1 MLSQNALTVL
11 EKRYLQKDEQGRVCE
26 TPDDLFW
33 RVANTLAQIDGQYG
47 ATSAEIQATAQRF
60 HDLMASLDFL
70 PNSPTLANAGTRTG
84 QLSACF
90 VLPVEDD
97 LAGIFET
104 IKHAALIHQTGGGT
118 GFAFSRLRP
127 KNDLVA
133 STKGVSSGPVSF
145 MDVFNA
151 ATESI
156 KQGGMRRG
164 ANMGILRVDH
174 PDIMDFI
181 RHKEDLTKLT
191 NFNISVAVTDAF
203 MEAVEAGKPY
213 DLINPR
219 SGEAVGQLDA
229 KTVWNEIVRRAWNTG
244 EPGVVF
250 IDRMNRYC
258 PVFWMGQYEST
269 NPCGE
274 QPLIPYESCNL
285 GSINLERF
293 VIEKN
298 GKPQIDYAR
307 LREVVHLSTHLL
319 DNVIDANVYPIPQI
333 REVTLATRKIG
344 LGVMGFARM
353 LFKMGVGYGTEVS
366 FKLAEEVF
374 SFIDYESKVASI
386 ELAKT
391 RGQFP
396 ARDGHEAES
405 NAFFERLMLERDRQP
420 NRHPEANYAALIR
433 EIEAFGIRNSTTTT
447 IAPTGTLSII
457 ADTSGGCEPVF
468 ALAFKRWQADTH
480 MVDVDKVFL
489 ETAKARGF
497 YSPALMEAIE
507 ANHGSLVN
515 LEGYDLPAD
524 VMTTFATAHDI
535 TPTEHVLIQAAFQRY
550 NDSATSKTINF
561 ANSATVEDVETA
573 YRLAWETGCKGIT
586 IYRDGSRQ
594 FQPLSTPKS
603 EPKAEA
609 KPAQAKAEV
618 KAEPVAAAPAA
629 DARDHRVKPRTR
641 PEDLYG
647 FTRVTTTGDGKL
659 YTTVNYDERGI
670 REVVTNIGR
679 SGGTLNSLSEA
690 IGRLISLSLQY
701 NVPVDELAQ
710 QLIGIRS
717 ANPYGFGPNQVL
729 SIPDA
734 IGKVLK
740 DSPRQLS
747 QIIAMQPQGNTEF
760 QPLTVP
766 QPQTVMVAEAGSAIN
781 RHGVHAVEVYGESP
795 ECPECGNALQFGEGC
810 AVCHGCGYSRCS

>member
-11 EKRYLQKDEQGRVCE
+11 DKRYLQKDEQGRVCE

-47 ATSAEIQATAQRF
+47 ATSAEIQVTAQRF
-60 HDLMASLDFL
+60 HGLMAGLDFL

-90 VLPVEDD
+90 VLPVQDD
-97 LAGIFET
+97 LSGIFET

-164 ANMGILRVDH
+164 ANMGILKVDH

-219 SGEAVGQLDA
+219 SGEPVGQLDA
-229 KTVWNEIVRRAWNTG
+229 RTVWGEIIRRAWNTG

-258 PVFWMGQYEST
+258 PVWWMGQYEST

-293 VIEKN
+293 VVETN
-298 GKPQIDYAR
+298 GKPVLDYAR
-307 LREVVHLSTHLL
+307 LREAVHLSTHLL

-353 LFKMGVGYGTEVS
+353 LFRMGVGYGTEAS

-374 SFIDYESKVASI
+374 SFIDFESKVASV

-396 ARDGHEAES
+396 GRDGHEAES
-405 NAFFERLMLERDRQP
+405 NVFFERLMIERDRNP
-420 NRHPEANYAALIR
+420 NRHPEANYAALVR

-447 IAPTGTLSII
+447 IAPTGTLSIL

-497 YSPALMEAIE
+497 YSPELMEAVE
-507 ANHGSLVN
+507 ANHGSVVN
-515 LEGYDLPAD
+515 LEGYDLPTD
-524 VMTTFATAHDI
+524 ILTTFATAHDI
-535 TPTEHVLIQAAFQRY
+535 TPNEHVLIQAAFQRY

-561 ANSATVEDVETA
+561 SNHATVEDVETA

-594 FQPLSTPKS
+594 FQPLSTPKA
-603 EPKAEA
+603 EPKAEPKVEA
-609 KPAQAKAEV
+609 KPELVAAEV
-618 KAEPVAAAPAA
+618 
-629 DARDHRVKPRTR
+629 RDHKVKPRTR

-659 YTTVNYDERGI
+659 YTTVNYDERGM
-670 REVVTNIGR
+670 REVVSNIGR

-701 NVPVDELAQ
+701 NVPADELAQ

-717 ANPYGFGPNQVL
+717 ANPYGFGPSQVL

-740 DSPRQLS
+740 DSPRQLG
-747 QIIAMQPQGNTEF
+747 QMMAMQPQGHEF

-766 QPQTVMVAEAGSAIN
+766 QPQTVMVAEAAGAIN

-795 ECPECGNALQFGEGC
+795 ECPECGNSLEFGEGC
-810 AVCHGCGYSRCS
+810 AVCRGCGYSRCS